1 MRKLA
6 FFSAL
11 CFFLSAVEY
20 AIPKP
25 VPFFR
30 IGFANLPIMISFLC
44 MTKKESTAL
53 IFLKVLLQG
62 IISGTLF
69 SYIFLFSLAGSVAAG
84 FIMMAMFHLFY
95 EKKLVSWLGISMA
108 GGLAN
113 NLAQLGVAYIFLFGE
128 NTRFVAPVLLAIS
141 FVASIAMGLFAN
153 AFVEKSKWLSILK
166 NKNWAEEKSA
176 EKNPAV
182 AENNPAATE
191 EKKSSGKLQTFIL
204 VFSLSMFILLFFS
217 KSIFVVSA
225 IFLVSVTACL
235 KKNKKVKL
243 LPSVAI
249 ILSVTFFSILV
260 PHGKILAEIWK
271 LKITDGA
278 ILSGLER
285 SLKLCSC
292 VFLSK
297 LIANKNMKLPSKAGL
312 FMSLVFE
319 YFEKLSEK
327 DGDKKITF
335 SNIISVLDQK
345 LEKACGC

>member
-30 IGFANLPIMISFLC
+30 LGLANLPIMLSFLC

-69 SYIFLFSLAGSVAAG
+69 SYIFLFSLAGSVASG
-84 FIMMAMFHLFY
+84 FIMMAIFHLFY

-153 AFVEKSKWLSILK
+153 AFVEKSKWLADLK
-166 NKNWAEEKSA
+166 NKNWTEEKNA
-176 EKNPAV
+176 EKKS
-182 AENNPAATE
+182 AAAE
-191 EKKSSGKLQTFIL
+191 EKKSSSKFQALIL
-204 VFSLSMFILLFFS
+204 VFSLLMFILLFFS
-217 KSIFVVSA
+217 KSIYVVTS
-225 IFLVSVTACL
+225 IFLLSIVACL
-235 KKNKKVKL
+235 AKNKKVKV
-243 LPSVAI
+243 LPSLAI

-260 PHGKILAEIWK
+260 PHGKILVEIWK

-285 SLKLCSC
+285 SIKLCSC

-297 LIANKNMKLPSKAGL
+297 LIVNRNMKLPSKAGL
-312 FMSLVFE
+312 FMSMLFE

-327 DGDKKITF
+327 DTDKKITF
-335 SNIISVLDQK
+335 SNFVSILDEK
-345 LEKACGC
+345 LEKAFSC

>member
-30 IGFANLPIMISFLC
+30 IGLANLPIMISFLC
-44 MTKKESTAL
+44 MSRKENTAL

-69 SYIFLFSLAGSVAAG
+69 SYVFLFSLTGSVASG
-84 FIMMAMFHLFY
+84 FVMMAIFHLFY

-113 NLAQLGVAYIFLFGE
+113 NLAQLGVACIFLFGE
-128 NTRFVAPVLLAIS
+128 NTKFVAPVLLAIS

-153 AFVEKSKWLSILK
+153 VFVEKSKWLADLK
-166 NKNWAEEKSA
+166 NKNWTEVKSA
-176 EKNPAV
+176 GKKS
-182 AENNPAATE
+182 AAAE
-191 EKKSSGKLQTFIL
+191 EKKSSPKFQFL
-204 VFSLSMFILLFFS
+204 VLAFSLSMFILLFFS
-217 KSIFVVSA
+217 KSIYAVSG
-225 IFLVSVTACL
+225 IFLLAVIACFM
-235 KKNKKVKL
+235 KNKRVNL
-243 LPSVAI
+243 LPSLAL

-278 ILSGLER
+278 IFSGLER
-285 SLKLCSC
+285 SIKLCSC

-297 LIANKNMKLPSKAGL
+297 LIADKNMNLPSRAGL
-312 FMSLVFE
+312 FMFLVFE
-319 YFEKLSEK
+319 YFEKLSENI
-327 DGDKKITF
+327 GNKKITF
-335 SNIISVLDQK
+335 SNFVSLLDEK
-345 LEKACGC
+345 LEKAFEC

>member
-30 IGFANLPIMISFLC
+30 IGLANLPIMISFLC
-44 MTKKESTAL
+44 MTRKESTAL
-53 IFLKVLLQG
+53 IFLKVLLQA

-69 SYIFLFSLAGSVAAG
+69 SYIFLFSLAGSVASG
-84 FIMMAMFHLFY
+84 FVMMAIY

-113 NLAQLGVAYIFLFGE
+113 NLAQLGVACIFLFGE
-128 NTRFVAPVLLAIS
+128 NTKFVAPALLAIS

-153 AFVEKSKWLSILK
+153 VFVEKSKWLADLK
-166 NKNWAEEKSA
+166 NKNWTEVKSSGKKSA
-176 EKNPAV
+176 
-182 AENNPAATE
+182 AAE
-191 EKKSSGKLQTFIL
+191 EKKSSSKFQFL
-204 VFSLSMFILLFFS
+204 VLTFSLSMFILLFFS
-217 KSIFVVSA
+217 KSIYAVSG
-225 IFLVSVTACL
+225 IFLLAVIACFI
-235 KKNKKVKL
+235 KNKRVNL
-243 LPSVAI
+243 LPSLAL

-278 ILSGLER
+278 IFSGLER
-285 SLKLCSC
+285 SIKLCSC

-297 LIANKNMKLPSKAGL
+297 LIADKNMKLPSRAGL

-319 YFEKLSEK
+319 YFEKLSENIEN
-327 DGDKKITF
+327 KKITF
-335 SNIISVLDQK
+335 SNFVSLLDEK
-345 LEKACGC
+345 LEKAFEC

>member
-30 IGFANLPIMISFLC
+30 LGLANLPIMISFLC
-44 MTKKESTAL
+44 MTRRESTAL

-69 SYIFLFSLAGSVAAG
+69 SYVFLFSLAGSVASG
-84 FIMMAMFHLFY
+84 FVMMAIFHLFY
-95 EKKLVSWLGISMA
+95 GRKLVSWLGISMA

-113 NLAQLGVAYIFLFGE
+113 NLAQLGVACIFLFGE
-128 NTRFVAPVLLAIS
+128 NTKFVAPVLLAIS

-153 AFVEKSKWLSILK
+153 VFVEKSKWLADLR
-166 NKNWAEEKSA
+166 NKNWTEVKSAGKKSAAAEER
-176 EKNPAV
+176 
-182 AENNPAATE
+182 
-191 EKKSSGKLQTFIL
+191 KSSPKFQFL
-204 VFSLSMFILLFFS
+204 VLAFSLSMFILLFFS
-217 KSIFVVSA
+217 KSIYAVSG
-225 IFLVSVTACL
+225 IFLLAVIACFM
-235 KKNKKVKL
+235 KNKRVNL
-243 LPSVAI
+243 LPSLAL

-278 ILSGLER
+278 IFSGLER
-285 SLKLCSC
+285 SIKLCSC

-297 LIANKNMKLPSKAGL
+297 LIADKNMKLPSRAGL
-312 FMSLVFE
+312 FMFLVFE
-319 YFEKLSEK
+319 YFEKLSENI
-327 DGDKKITF
+327 GNKKITF
-335 SNIISVLDQK
+335 SNFVSLLDEK
-345 LEKACGC
+345 LEKAFEC

>member
-30 IGFANLPIMISFLC
+30 LGLANLPIMFSFLC
-44 MTKKESTAL
+44 MSRKESTAL

-69 SYIFLFSLAGSVAAG
+69 SYVFLFSLTGSVASG
-84 FIMMAMFHLFY
+84 FVMMASFHLFY

-113 NLAQLGVAYIFLFGE
+113 NLAQLGVACIFLFGE
-128 NTRFVAPVLLAIS
+128 NTKFVAPVLLAIS

-153 AFVEKSKWLSILK
+153 VFVEKSKWLADLK
-166 NKNWAEEKSA
+166 NKNWTEVKSA
-176 EKNPAV
+176 GKKS
-182 AENNPAATE
+182 AAAE
-191 EKKSSGKLQTFIL
+191 EKKSSPKFQFL
-204 VFSLSMFILLFFS
+204 VLAFSLSMFILLFFS
-217 KSIFVVSA
+217 KSIYAVSG
-225 IFLVSVTACL
+225 IFLLAVIACFI
-235 KKNKKVKL
+235 KNKRVNL
-243 LPSVAI
+243 LPSLAL

-278 ILSGLER
+278 IFSGLER
-285 SLKLCSC
+285 SIKLCSC

-297 LIANKNMKLPSKAGL
+297 LIADKNMKLPSRAGL

-319 YFEKLSEK
+319 YFEKLSENI
-327 DGDKKITF
+327 GNKKITF
-335 SNIISVLDQK
+335 SNFVSLLDEK
-345 LEKACGC
+345 LEKAFEC

>member
-30 IGFANLPIMISFLC
+30 LGLANLPIMISFLC
-44 MTKKESTAL
+44 MTRKESTAL

-69 SYIFLFSLAGSVAAG
+69 SYIFLFSLAGSLASG
-84 FIMMAMFHLFY
+84 FVMMAIFHLFY
-95 EKKLVSWLGISMA
+95 ERKLVSWLGISMA

-113 NLAQLGVAYIFLFGE
+113 NLAQLGVAFIFLFGE
-128 NTRFVAPVLLAIS
+128 NTKFVAPVLLAIS

-153 AFVEKSKWLSILK
+153 VFVEKSKWLADLK
-166 NKNWAEEKSA
+166 NVSWAEEKNA
-176 EKNPAV
+176 
-182 AENNPAATE
+182 
-191 EKKSSGKLQTFIL
+191 EKKSAAAEEIKSSSKFQSLIL
-204 VFSLSMFILLFFS
+204 VFSLLMFILLFFS
-217 KSIFVVSA
+217 KSIYVVTS
-225 IFLVSVTACL
+225 IFLLSIVACL
-235 KKNKKVKL
+235 AKNKKVKF
-243 LPSVAI
+243 LPSLAI

-260 PHGKILAEIWK
+260 PHGKILVEIWK

-285 SLKLCSC
+285 SIKLCSC

-297 LIANKNMKLPSKAGL
+297 LIVNRNMKLPSKAGL
-312 FMSLVFE
+312 FMSMLFE

-327 DGDKKITF
+327 DTDKKITF
-335 SNIISVLDQK
+335 SNFVSILDEK
-345 LEKACGC
+345 LEKAFSC

>member
-30 IGFANLPIMISFLC
+30 LGLANLPIMISFLC
-44 MTKKESTAL
+44 MTRRGSTAL

-69 SYIFLFSLAGSVAAG
+69 SYIFLFSLAGSVASG
-84 FIMMAMFHLFY
+84 FVMMAIFHLFY
-95 EKKLVSWLGISMA
+95 GRKLVSWLGISMA

-113 NLAQLGVAYIFLFGE
+113 NLAQLGVACIFLFGE
-128 NTRFVAPVLLAIS
+128 NTKFVAPVLLAIS

-153 AFVEKSKWLSILK
+153 VFVEKSKWLADLR
-166 NKNWAEEKSA
+166 NKNWTEVKFAGKKSA
-176 EKNPAV
+176 
-182 AENNPAATE
+182 AAE
-191 EKKSSGKLQTFIL
+191 EKKSSSKFQFL
-204 VFSLSMFILLFFS
+204 VLTFSLSMFILLFVS
-217 KSIFVVSA
+217 KSIYAVSG
-225 IFLVSVTACL
+225 IFLLAVIACFI
-235 KKNKKVKL
+235 KNKRVNL
-243 LPSVAI
+243 LPSLAL

-278 ILSGLER
+278 IFSGLER
-285 SLKLCSC
+285 SIKLCSC

-297 LIANKNMKLPSKAGL
+297 LIADKNMKLPSRAGL

-319 YFEKLSEK
+319 YFEKLSENI
-327 DGDKKITF
+327 GNKKITF
-335 SNIISVLDQK
+335 SNFVSLLDEK
-345 LEKACGC
+345 LEKAFES

>member
-30 IGFANLPIMISFLC
+30 IGLANLPIMISFLC
-44 MTKKESTAL
+44 MSRKESTAL

-69 SYIFLFSLAGSVAAG
+69 SYIFLFSLAGSVASG
-84 FIMMAMFHLFY
+84 FVMMAIFHLFY

-113 NLAQLGVAYIFLFGE
+113 NLAQLGIACIFLFGE
-128 NTRFVAPVLLAIS
+128 NTKFVAPVLLAIS

-153 AFVEKSKWLSILK
+153 VFVEKSKWLADLK
-166 NKNWAEEKSA
+166 NKNWTEVKSSGKKSA
-176 EKNPAV
+176 
-182 AENNPAATE
+182 AAE
-191 EKKSSGKLQTFIL
+191 EKKSSSKFQFL
-204 VFSLSMFILLFFS
+204 VLAFSLSMFILLFFS
-217 KSIFVVSA
+217 KSIYAVSG
-225 IFLVSVTACL
+225 IFLLAVISCFI
-235 KKNKKVKL
+235 KNKRVNL
-243 LPSVAI
+243 LPSLAL

-278 ILSGLER
+278 IFSGLER
-285 SLKLCSC
+285 SIKLCSC

-297 LIANKNMKLPSKAGL
+297 LIADKNMKLPSRAGL

-319 YFEKLSEK
+319 YFEKLSENI
-327 DGDKKITF
+327 GNKKITF
-335 SNIISVLDQK
+335 SNFVSLLDEK
-345 LEKACGC
+345 LEKAFEY

>member
-30 IGFANLPIMISFLC
+30 IGLANLPIMISFLC
-44 MTKKESTAL
+44 MSRKESTAL

-69 SYIFLFSLAGSVAAG
+69 SYIFLFSLAGSVASG
-84 FIMMAMFHLFY
+84 FVMMAIFHLFY

-113 NLAQLGVAYIFLFGE
+113 NLAQLGVACIFLFGE
-128 NTRFVAPVLLAIS
+128 NTKFVAPVLLAIS

-153 AFVEKSKWLSILK
+153 VFVEKSKWLADLK
-166 NKNWAEEKSA
+166 NKNWTEVKSSGKKSA
-176 EKNPAV
+176 
-182 AENNPAATE
+182 AAE
-191 EKKSSGKLQTFIL
+191 EKKSSPKFQFL
-204 VFSLSMFILLFFS
+204 VLAFSLSMFILLFFS
-217 KSIFVVSA
+217 KSIYAVSG
-225 IFLVSVTACL
+225 IFLLAVIACFI
-235 KKNKKVKL
+235 KNKRVNL
-243 LPSVAI
+243 LPSLAL

-260 PHGKILAEIWK
+260 PHGKILAETWK

-278 ILSGLER
+278 IFSGLER
-285 SLKLCSC
+285 SIKLCSC

-297 LIANKNMKLPSKAGL
+297 LIADKNMKLPSRAGL

-319 YFEKLSEK
+319 YFEKLSENI
-327 DGDKKITF
+327 GNKKITF
-335 SNIISVLDQK
+335 SNFVSLLDEK
-345 LEKACGC
+345 LEKAFKC

>member
-30 IGFANLPIMISFLC
+30 IGLANLPIMISFLC
-44 MTKKESTAL
+44 MSRKESTAL

-69 SYIFLFSLAGSVAAG
+69 SYIFLFSLAGSVASG
-84 FIMMAMFHLFY
+84 FVMMAIFHLFY

-113 NLAQLGVAYIFLFGE
+113 NLAQLGVACIFLFGE
-128 NTRFVAPVLLAIS
+128 NTKFVAPVLLAIS

-153 AFVEKSKWLSILK
+153 VFVEKSKWLADLR
-166 NKNWAEEKSA
+166 NKNWTEVKSSGKKSA
-176 EKNPAV
+176 
-182 AENNPAATE
+182 AAD
-191 EKKSSGKLQTFIL
+191 EKKSSSKFQFL
-204 VFSLSMFILLFFS
+204 VLAFSLSMFILLFFS
-217 KSIFVVSA
+217 KSIYAVSG
-225 IFLVSVTACL
+225 IFLLAVIACFI
-235 KKNKKVKL
+235 KNKRVNL
-243 LPSVAI
+243 LPSLAL

-278 ILSGLER
+278 IFSGLER
-285 SLKLCSC
+285 SIKLCSC

-297 LIANKNMKLPSKAGL
+297 LIADKNMKLPSRAGL

-319 YFEKLSEK
+319 YFEKLSENI
-327 DGDKKITF
+327 GNKKITF
-335 SNIISVLDQK
+335 SNFVSLLDEK
-345 LEKACGC
+345 LEKAFEC

>member
-30 IGFANLPIMISFLC
+30 LGLANLPIMISFLC
-44 MTKKESTAL
+44 MSRKESTAL

-69 SYIFLFSLAGSVAAG
+69 SYIFLFSLAGSVASG
-84 FIMMAMFHLFY
+84 FVMMAIFHLFY
-95 EKKLVSWLGISMA
+95 GRKLVSWLGISMA

-113 NLAQLGVAYIFLFGE
+113 NLAQLGVACIFLFGE
-128 NTRFVAPVLLAIS
+128 NTKFVAPVLLAIS

-153 AFVEKSKWLSILK
+153 VFVEKSKWLADLR
-166 NKNWAEEKSA
+166 NKNWTEVKSA
-176 EKNPAV
+176 G
-182 AENNPAATE
+182 
-191 EKKSSGKLQTFIL
+191 KKSAAAKFQFL
-204 VFSLSMFILLFFS
+204 VLAFSLSMFILLFFS
-217 KSIFVVSA
+217 KSIYAVSG
-225 IFLVSVTACL
+225 IFLLAVIACFI
-235 KKNKKVKL
+235 KNKRVNL
-243 LPSVAI
+243 LPSLAL

-278 ILSGLER
+278 IFSGLER
-285 SLKLCSC
+285 SIKLCSC

-297 LIANKNMKLPSKAGL
+297 LIADKNMKLPSRAGL

-319 YFEKLSEK
+319 YFEKLSENI
-327 DGDKKITF
+327 GNKKITF
-335 SNIISVLDQK
+335 SNFVSLLDEK
-345 LEKACGC
+345 LEKAFEC

>member
-30 IGFANLPIMISFLC
+30 IGLANLPIMISFLC
-44 MTKKESTAL
+44 MSRKESTAL
-53 IFLKVLLQG
+53 IFLKVLLQA

-69 SYIFLFSLAGSVAAG
+69 SYVFLFSLTGSVASG
-84 FIMMAMFHLFY
+84 FVMMAIFHLFY
-95 EKKLVSWLGISMA
+95 GRKLVSWLGISMA

-113 NLAQLGVAYIFLFGE
+113 NLAQLGVACIFLFGE
-128 NTRFVAPVLLAIS
+128 NTKFVAPALLAIS

-153 AFVEKSKWLSILK
+153 VFVEKSKWLADLK
-166 NKNWAEEKSA
+166 NKNWTEVKSSGKKSA
-176 EKNPAV
+176 
-182 AENNPAATE
+182 AAE
-191 EKKSSGKLQTFIL
+191 EKKSSSKFQFL
-204 VFSLSMFILLFFS
+204 VLAFSLSMFILLFFS
-217 KSIFVVSA
+217 KSIYAVSG
-225 IFLVSVTACL
+225 IFLLAVIACFM
-235 KKNKKVKL
+235 KNKRVNP
-243 LPSVAI
+243 LPSLAL

-278 ILSGLER
+278 IFSGLER
-285 SLKLCSC
+285 SIKLCSC

-297 LIANKNMKLPSKAGL
+297 LIADKNMKLPSRAGL

-319 YFEKLSEK
+319 YFEKLSENI
-327 DGDKKITF
+327 GNKKITF
-335 SNIISVLDQK
+335 SNFVSLLDEK
-345 LEKACGC
+345 LEKAFKC

>member
-30 IGFANLPIMISFLC
+30 IGLANLPIMISFLC
-44 MTKKESTAL
+44 MSRKESTAL

-69 SYIFLFSLAGSVAAG
+69 SYIFLFSLAGSVASG
-84 FIMMAMFHLFY
+84 FVMMAIFHLFY

-113 NLAQLGVAYIFLFGE
+113 NLAQLGIACIFLFGE
-128 NTRFVAPVLLAIS
+128 NTKFVAPVLLAIS

-153 AFVEKSKWLSILK
+153 VFVEKSKWLADLR
-166 NKNWAEEKSA
+166 NKNWTEVKFAGKKSA
-176 EKNPAV
+176 
-182 AENNPAATE
+182 AAE
-191 EKKSSGKLQTFIL
+191 EKKSSSKFQFL
-204 VFSLSMFILLFFS
+204 VLAFSLSMFILLFVS
-217 KSIFVVSA
+217 KSIYAVSG
-225 IFLVSVTACL
+225 IFLLAVIACFI
-235 KKNKKVKL
+235 KNKRVNL
-243 LPSVAI
+243 LPSLAL

-278 ILSGLER
+278 IFSGLER
-285 SLKLCSC
+285 SIKLCSC

-297 LIANKNMKLPSKAGL
+297 LIADKNMKLPSRAGL

-319 YFEKLSEK
+319 YFEKLSENI
-327 DGDKKITF
+327 GNKKITF
-335 SNIISVLDQK
+335 SNFVSLLDEK
-345 LEKACGC
+345 LEKAFES

>member
-30 IGFANLPIMISFLC
+30 LGLANLPIMLSFLC

-69 SYIFLFSLAGSVAAG
+69 SYIFLFSLAGSVASG
-84 FIMMAMFHLFY
+84 FVMMAIFHLFY

-153 AFVEKSKWLSILK
+153 AFVEKSKWL
-166 NKNWAEEKSA
+166 EKIKGTGWSTVETVETISA
-176 EKNPAV
+176 G
-182 AENNPAATE
+182 AENKQSPVKFQA
-191 EKKSSGKLQTFIL
+191 IVL
-204 VFSLSMFILLFFS
+204 VFALSMFTLLFFS
-217 KSIFVVSA
+217 KSIYVVAA
-225 IFLVSVTACL
+225 IFLLSIIACAI
-235 KKNKKVKL
+235 KTKKVKL

-260 PHGKILAEIWK
+260 PHGKILAELWK
-271 LKITDGA
+271 VKITDGA

-285 SLKLCSC
+285 SMKLCSC

-297 LIANKNMKLPSKAGL
+297 LIANKNMKLPSRAGL

-319 YFEKLSEK
+319 HFEKLSENK
-327 DGDKKITF
+327 GNKKITF
-335 SNIISVLDQK
+335 SNFVSLLDEK
-345 LEKACGC
+345 LEKAFES

>member
-30 IGFANLPIMISFLC
+30 IGLANLPVMISFLC
-44 MTKKESTAL
+44 MSRKESTAL
-53 IFLKVLLQG
+53 IFLKVLLQA

-69 SYIFLFSLAGSVAAG
+69 SYIFLFSLAGSVASG
-84 FIMMAMFHLFY
+84 FVMMAIFHLFY
-95 EKKLVSWLGISMA
+95 GRKLVSWLGISMA
-108 GGLAN
+108 GGLGN
-113 NLAQLGVAYIFLFGE
+113 NLAQLGVACIFLFGE
-128 NTRFVAPVLLAIS
+128 NTKFVAPALLAIS

-153 AFVEKSKWLSILK
+153 VFVEKSKWLADLK
-166 NKNWAEEKSA
+166 NKNWTEVKSSGKKSA
-176 EKNPAV
+176 
-182 AENNPAATE
+182 AAE
-191 EKKSSGKLQTFIL
+191 EKKSSSKFQFL
-204 VFSLSMFILLFFS
+204 VLTFSLSMFILLFFS
-217 KSIFVVSA
+217 KSIYAVSG
-225 IFLVSVTACL
+225 IFLLAVIACFI
-235 KKNKKVKL
+235 KNKRVNL
-243 LPSVAI
+243 LPSLAL

-278 ILSGLER
+278 IFSGLER
-285 SLKLCSC
+285 SIKLCSC

-297 LIANKNMKLPSKAGL
+297 LIADKNMKLPSRAGL

-319 YFEKLSEK
+319 YFENLSENI
-327 DGDKKITF
+327 GNKKITF
-335 SNIISVLDQK
+335 SNFVSLLDEK
-345 LEKACGC
+345 LEKAFEC

>member
-30 IGFANLPIMISFLC
+30 IGLANLPVMISFLC
-44 MTKKESTAL
+44 MSRKESTAL
-53 IFLKVLLQG
+53 IFLKVLLQA

-69 SYIFLFSLAGSVAAG
+69 SYIFLFSLAGSVASG
-84 FIMMAMFHLFY
+84 FVMMAIFHLFY
-95 EKKLVSWLGISMA
+95 GRKLVSWLGISMA
-108 GGLAN
+108 GGLGN
-113 NLAQLGVAYIFLFGE
+113 NLAQLGVACIFLFGE
-128 NTRFVAPVLLAIS
+128 NTKFVAPVLLAIS

-153 AFVEKSKWLSILK
+153 VFVEKSKWLADLK
-166 NKNWAEEKSA
+166 NKNWTEVKSSGKKSA
-176 EKNPAV
+176 
-182 AENNPAATE
+182 AAE
-191 EKKSSGKLQTFIL
+191 EKKSSSKFQFL
-204 VFSLSMFILLFFS
+204 VLTFSLSMFILLFFS
-217 KSIFVVSA
+217 KSIYAVSG
-225 IFLVSVTACL
+225 IFLLAVIACFI
-235 KKNKKVKL
+235 KNKRVNL
-243 LPSVAI
+243 LPSLAL

-278 ILSGLER
+278 IFSGLER
-285 SLKLCSC
+285 SIKLCSC

-297 LIANKNMKLPSKAGL
+297 LIADKNMKLPSRAGL

-319 YFEKLSEK
+319 YFENLSENI
-327 DGDKKITF
+327 GNKKITF
-335 SNIISVLDQK
+335 SNFVSLLDEK
-345 LEKACGC
+345 LEKAFEC